1 MTRNPKIGN
10 TPIWVLPNI
19 WTLGQGNNTAKC
31 QGCSFYCFWVIE
43 GKPTGGCM
51 LHHCDSC
58 PESDVKDFLKAHLSE
73 NYSVDESIKFMLWV
87 SKEQSQLQDKKEL
100 FQDFIKILSSMMFV
114 WSKYHNISKK
124 QSNFFK
130 DLRSSLKLKKVMCFS
145 WELFICC
152 SRCWL
157 RISMEQQL
165 INYLSLGNISYSS
178 KSDNFYQYFNM
189 YQ

>member
-1 MTRNPKIGN
+1 
-10 TPIWVLPNI
+10 
-19 WTLGQGNNTAKC
+19 
-31 QGCSFYCFWVIE
+31 
-43 GKPTGGCM
+43 M

-58 PESDVKDFLKAHLSE
+58 PESDVKDFLKAHLPE
-73 NYSVDESIKFMLWV
+73 NYSVNESIKFMLWV

-114 WSKYHNISKK
+114 WSKYHHNISKK

-130 DLRSSLKLKKVMCFS
+130 DLRSSLKLKKVIMCFS